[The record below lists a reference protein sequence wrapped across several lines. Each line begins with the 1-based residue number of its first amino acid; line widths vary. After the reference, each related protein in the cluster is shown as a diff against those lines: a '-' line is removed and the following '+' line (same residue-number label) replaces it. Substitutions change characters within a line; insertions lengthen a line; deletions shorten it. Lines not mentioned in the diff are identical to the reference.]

1 MEGGR
6 QDFVVKYT
14 VSILS
19 MLVIDDQRISLIP
32 NIQNDVRAISVY

>member
-14 VSILS
+14 VSILG
-19 MLVIDDQRISLIP
+19 MLVIDDQRFSLIP
-32 NIQNDVRAISVY
+32 NIQNDMRAVSVY